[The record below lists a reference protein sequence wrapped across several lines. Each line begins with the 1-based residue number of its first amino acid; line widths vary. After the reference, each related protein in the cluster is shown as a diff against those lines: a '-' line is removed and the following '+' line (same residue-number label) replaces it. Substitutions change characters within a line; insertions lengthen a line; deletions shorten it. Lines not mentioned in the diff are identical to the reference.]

1 MTALGDSHAHARPRT
16 RVRGTGRLR
25 EVLPYWRWGAAAGL
39 VGAFVVAVFFLAIDL
54 AAGRPFATPT
64 ALGATV
70 LLGRPFDLAQAPSWI
85 LITGYSA
92 VHGGVFV
99 GLALLVSAMVLG
111 SRRPPPASASLTLI
125 LVGFYFAGLMLLYTG
140 FLLFSRAN
148 FTTAPSHP
156 LVFCANL
163 LAATAMAL
171 VSNYAFQTRWR
182 VESPLRPP
190 QGRDAAEAEAQR
202 SHRRGVERLRDR
214 IERRNRLDEEWLH
227 LFSLAHFARALRS
240 DREYIEHGR
249 NAITLLKSDG
259 LRVVLEVAA
268 AGTKIAEHVVPGPAI
283 VQVLEGKLDL
293 VCLDEARVAERG
305 EMVVIPHDRPRSMTA
320 KSDAAFLW
328 TLAIEAVGA
337 ATP

>member
-1 MTALGDSHAHARPRT
+1 
-16 RVRGTGRLR
+16 V
-25 EVLPYWRWGAAAGL
+25 AGL

-54 AAGRPFATPT
+54 VAGRPFATPT

-70 LLGRPFDLAQAPSWI
+70 LLGRPFDLTQAPSFI

-92 VHGGVFV
+92 VHGGVFI
-99 GLALLVSAMVLG
+99 GLALLVSSMVLG
-111 SRRPPPASASLTLI
+111 SRHRPPAPASLALI
-125 LVGFYFAGLMLLYTG
+125 LLGFYFSGLMLLYSG
-140 FLLFSRAN
+140 FLLFSSTN
-148 FTTAPSHP
+148 LTTAPSTP

-190 QGRDAAEAEAQR
+190 RGRDADETDAER
-202 SHRRGVERLRDR
+202 SHRRVVERLRDR
-214 IERRNRLDEEWLH
+214 IERASRLDEEWLH
-227 LFSLAHFARALRS
+227 LFSLAHFARALRA
-240 DREYIEHGR
+240 DREYREQGR
-249 NAITLLKSDG
+249 NAITLLKTDT
-259 LRVVLEVAA
+259 LRVVLEVAS

-283 VQVLEGKLDL
+283 VQVLDGELDL
-293 VCLDEARVAERG
+293 VCLDETRVAHRG

-328 TLAIEAVGA
+328 TLAIETAPA
-337 ATP
+337 AIA